1 MPTYT
6 RFIVAKEDDELM
18 SSGQSFVS
26 TKIVSITWYHG
37 MTIFVVADVW
47 LLFSNGPLASG
58 YVAILYIRLCFK
70 AFRWSCQSCEVA
82 RAFRTI
88 SSSGQL
94 CDQDKAHSL

>member
-1 MPTYT
+1 
-6 RFIVAKEDDELM
+6 M
-18 SSGQSFVS
+18 SSGQTFVS